1 MRPTLEELK
10 SIWLHAYSRSSLIQ
24 ADGWVVDL
32 ETTDPRTTKYRAL
45 ISAVIVAYCRP
56 FTKSQVTK
64 SERVVPLADVEPP
77 AELELT
83 HTNLI
88 GLRDKVVGHADA
100 LPAKG
105 HDETPNKVL
114 IFRDA
119 TGYNLH
125 TVLTSDIAPE
135 ERQKIRQLCG
145 YFIEICDE
153 KLRPLMAKIAGDIPA
168 LPGAYEVMITAE
180 PEEWLKAV
188 ATDTWERMQG
198 GG

>member
-1 MRPTLEELK
+1 MRPTVDELK
-10 SIWLHAYSRSSLIQ
+10 SLWLHAYSRSSLIQ

-32 ETTDPRTTKYRAL
+32 ETTDPPTTKYRAL
-45 ISAVIVAYCRP
+45 VSAIIVAYCRP
-56 FTKSQVTK
+56 FTKSQVTR
-64 SERVVPLADVEPP
+64 SERVVPLTGVEPP

-83 HTNLI
+83 HSNLL
-88 GLRDKVVGHADA
+88 GLRDKVIGHADA

-114 IFRDA
+114 ISRDA
-119 TGYNLH
+119 TGFYLH
-125 TVLTSDIAPE
+125 TVLTSDIGPE
-135 ERQKIRQLCG
+135 ERQKVRQLCRH
-145 YFIEICDE
+145 FIDYCDE
-153 KLRPLMAKIAGDIPA
+153 KLNALMAKFAGDVPA
-168 LPGAYEVMITAE
+168 LPGAYEVMITPE